1 MPAWHDGT
9 GPKGPADRGATK
21 AKARGLFLPTSG
33 FATYLEEPVHNMNES
48 QKARQMGISWQARS
62 VRRIYIGH
70 YGVRSVH
77 SNMGCP

>member
-48 QKARQMGISWQARS
+48 QKARQMGIRGKRAVDCIPTGSISSFQ
-62 VRRIYIGH
+62 
-70 YGVRSVH
+70 
-77 SNMGCP
+77 

>member
-33 FATYLEEPVHNMNES
+33 FATYLEKPVHNMNES

>member
-33 FATYLEEPVHNMNES
+33 FATYPEKPVHNMNES
-48 QKARQMGISWQARS
+48 QKARQMGSSWQAPSVWRMCIACCR
-62 VRRIYIGH
+62 VRR
-70 YGVRSVH
+70 VH
-77 SNMGCP
+77 SNIGCL